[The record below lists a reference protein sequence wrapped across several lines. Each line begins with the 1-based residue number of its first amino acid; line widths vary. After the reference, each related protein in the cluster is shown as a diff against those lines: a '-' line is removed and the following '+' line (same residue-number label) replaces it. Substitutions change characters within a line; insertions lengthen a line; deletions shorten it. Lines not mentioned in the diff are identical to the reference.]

1 MANPKKGG
9 KPPKMSTPNI
19 VMPDDL
25 WLELR
30 MQALKERTS
39 ASEIVRRLVSDYLKK
54 TKKKGGNYGN

>member
-9 KPPKMSTPNI
+9 KMAKSSTPNV

-25 WLELR
+25 WLKLR

-39 ASEIVRRLVSDYLKK
+39 ASEIVRRLVSDYLNK
-54 TKKKGGNYGN
+54 TKKGDK

>member
-1 MANPKKGG
+1 MANPKRGG
-9 KPPKMSTPNI
+9 KPLKMSTPNI

-25 WLELR
+25 WIELR

-54 TKKKGGNYGN
+54 AKKGGKRE

>member
-1 MANPKKGG
+1 MG
-9 KPPKMSTPNI
+9 TPNI

-39 ASEIVRRLVSDYLKK
+39 ASEIVRRLVSDYLNKQ
-54 TKKKGGNYGN
+54 KKKGEKRE

>member
-54 TKKKGGNYGN
+54 TKKGGKRE

>member
-9 KPPKMSTPNI
+9 KMKSSTPNV

-30 MQALKERTS
+30 MQALKEGTS
-39 ASEIVRRLVSDYLKK
+39 ASEIVRRLVSDYLRKV
-54 TKKKGGNYGN
+54 KKGGK

>member
-1 MANPKKGG
+1 MANPKRGG
-9 KPPKMSTPNI
+9 KPRKMSTPNI

-30 MQALKERTS
+30 MQALKEKTS

-54 TKKKGGNYGN
+54 TKKGEK

>member
-1 MANPKKGG
+1 
-9 KPPKMSTPNI
+9 MSTPNV

-30 MQALKERTS
+30 MQALKEKTS

-54 TKKKGGNYGN
+54 SKKGGRHE